1 MNKYLQLFR
10 LGNCA
15 MGIIGIIVSA
25 FIAVGLDTGDYWQNL
40 IISCFIVVIFIAG
53 GNSINDYIDRDID
66 ITSHPD
72 RPIPSGKMNAK
83 HALYI
88 GTGALIISCLLSLL
102 LKNVMS
108 TLIVIIACIL
118 IISYELFLKQ
128 RGFVGNVTIALL
140 TGMVFLLGG
149 AIVGHIEN
157 SYVVAI
163 LAALVS
169 IGREITKDIED
180 MEGDRGRFTLPMKIG
195 KKNAGIIAAI
205 FFVAGPALS
214 LWPIF
219 SNTLG
224 YLYLTVLIADAMF
237 VYAALILFNDPHK
250 AQKTAKFAM
259 IVALVAFI
267 LGVI

>member
-1 MNKYLQLFR
+1 
-10 LGNCA
+10 

-40 IISCFIVVIFIAG
+40 VVSCFIVVVFIAG

-66 ITSHPD
+66 KISHPD
-72 RPIPSGKMNAK
+72 RPIPSGKMVPK

-88 GTGALIISCLLSLL
+88 GACALIVSCLLSLFL
-102 LKNVMS
+102 ADILS
-108 TLIVIIACIL
+108 TFIVIIACIL
-118 IISYELFLKQ
+118 IISYEMFLKQ
-128 RGFVGNVTIALL
+128 RGFVGNITIAIL

-157 SYVVAI
+157 SYIVAI

-180 MEGDRGRFTLPMKIG
+180 MEGDKGRFTLPMKIG
-195 KKNAGIIAAI
+195 KKNASIIAAI
-205 FFVAGPALS
+205 FFIVGPALS

-219 SNTLG
+219 SNALG

-259 IVALVAFI
+259 IVALMAFI